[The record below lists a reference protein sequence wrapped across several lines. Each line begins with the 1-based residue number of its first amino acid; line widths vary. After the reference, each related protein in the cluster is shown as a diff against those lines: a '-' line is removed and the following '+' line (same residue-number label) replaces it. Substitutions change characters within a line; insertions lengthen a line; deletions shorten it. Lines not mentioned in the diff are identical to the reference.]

1 MGFAT
6 LLGAAMRLVSI
17 CLLLGGMGLVT
28 DVRADTY
35 YLIVEGLGGE
45 PRYAERF
52 AAQAESLAHAAQRS
66 LRGDSRVSL
75 LSGDAA
81 SRESIASEL
90 QRLAEVAT
98 PGDSLVVFLIGHG
111 THDGDQYKF
120 NLPGP
125 DIDGET
131 LAELLDGVSAG
142 QQVVVNATSASGA
155 ILELWLKEGRT
166 LITATKTGG
175 ERNATRFGQ
184 YWAEALSSDEADANK
199 NGAITAQEAFDFTAR
214 KVADSYE
221 REGTL
226 ATEHPQLMGETAG
239 AFNVALLENRIA
251 TTRELERLFAELD
264 TLESGVE
271 LLRQRREEMESDVY
285 LDELQGL
292 LLELA
297 LVQREIDGV
306 RSVE

>member
-28 DVRADTY
+28 DVRADMY

-66 LRGDSRVSL
+66 LRGGSRVSL
-75 LSGDAA
+75 LNGDAA

-90 QRLAEVAT
+90 QRLAEVVA
-98 PGDSLVVFLIGHG
+98 PDDSLVDIFGG
-111 THDGDQYKF
+111 TGKVYKF

-131 LAELLDGVSAG
+131 LAELLDGVPAG

-155 ILELWLKEGRT
+155 ILELWLSEGRT

-199 NGAITAQEAFDFTAR
+199 NGAITVQEAFDFTAR

-226 ATEHPQLMGETAG
+226 ATEHPQLIGETAG
-239 AFNVALLENRIA
+239 TFNVAFLENRIA
-251 TTRELERLFAELD
+251 TTRELERLFTELD

-271 LLRQRREEMESDVY
+271 SLRQQREEMESDVY
-285 LDELQGL
+285 LNELQEL
-292 LLELA
+292 LLALA
-297 LVQREIDGV
+297 LVQREIDEARGV
-306 RSVE
+306 E

>member
-28 DVRADTY
+28 DVRADMY

-66 LRGDSRVSL
+66 LRGGSRVSL
-75 LSGDAA
+75 LNGDAA

-111 THDGDQYKF
+111 THDGNQYKF

-131 LAELLDGVSAG
+131 LAELLDGVPAG

-155 ILELWLKEGRT
+155 ILELWLSEGRT

-199 NGAITAQEAFDFTAR
+199 NGAITAQEAFNFTAR

-226 ATEHPQLMGETAG
+226 ATEHPQLIGETAG
-239 AFNVALLENRIA
+239 TFNVAFLENRIA
-251 TTRELERLFAELD
+251 TTRELERLFTELD

-271 LLRQRREEMESDVY
+271 SLRQRREEMESDVY
-285 LDELQGL
+285 LDELQEL
-292 LLELA
+292 LLALA
-297 LVQREIDGV
+297 LVQREIDEARGV
-306 RSVE
+306 E

>member
-6 LLGAAMRLVSI
+6 LLGAAMRLFSI

-28 DVRADTY
+28 DVRADMY

-66 LRGDSRVSL
+66 LRGGSRVSL
-75 LSGDAA
+75 LNGDAA

-111 THDGDQYKF
+111 THDGNQYKF

-131 LAELLDGVSAG
+131 LAELLGGVPAG

-155 ILELWLKEGRT
+155 ILELWLSEGRT

-199 NGAITAQEAFDFTAR
+199 NGAITVQEAFDFTAR

-226 ATEHPQLMGETAG
+226 ATEHPQLIGETAG
-239 AFNVALLENRIA
+239 TFNVAFLENRIA
-251 TTRELERLFAELD
+251 TTRELERLFTELD

-271 LLRQRREEMESDVY
+271 SLRQQREEMESDVY
-285 LDELQGL
+285 LNELQEL
-292 LLELA
+292 LLALA
-297 LVQREIDGV
+297 LVQREIDEARGV
-306 RSVE
+306 E